1 MSTAN
6 RKSSLPHILVLDV
19 GSSSV
24 RATFF
29 DTEARSLPS
38 SAAMR
43 RRYRWQGDPPG
54 AMTFDAPALAGE
66 IELTI
71 DAAAQHAREKRLEVV
86 GVACAAFWHSLL
98 GLDQAGAPVTPIL
111 AWGDTR
117 ASDVA
122 LELREKLDETS
133 LHRRTGCF
141 LHPSYPLVKLAWLR
155 REDPGAFARAAAWV
169 SFPEYLEERF
179 LGVRRSSI
187 SMASG
192 SGLLNVHREE
202 WDDEALA
209 IAGITADQL
218 PRVVDAPDR
227 ARGLRSDFAARW
239 PELDGIPWF
248 PALGDGA
255 CANAGSGAV
264 GEGWP
269 GLTIGTSAAVRA
281 LWQPS
286 GPVEI
291 PEELWCYRLDRRWW
305 VAGGALS
312 NGGGAVA
319 FLRRTLALGMAEEVD
334 KRVAALAPAAHGLTI
349 LPFLR
354 AERGPGWLK
363 ERAAV
368 TMGLREETPPEAI
381 LQGWMEAVGYRIARV
396 VHRLEE
402 VVGRAERVVASGGAL
417 HSSPAWVRILT
428 DTLDRPVSLSAEREE
443 TSRGAA
449 LLALES
455 LGLGL
460 KLKGPDTPATRVL
473 HPDPDAHARH
483 VRAMDRQQRLLE
495 TIAPLLPAEL
505 DRGGPT

>member
-1 MSTAN
+1 MSTAT
-6 RKSSLPHILVLDV
+6 RPPSSPYLLVLDI

-29 DTEARSLPS
+29 DAEARSIPS
-38 SAAMR
+38 APAMR
-43 RRYRWQGDPPG
+43 RRYSWRPEPPG
-54 AMTFDAPALAGE
+54 AMVFDAGALANE
-66 IELTI
+66 IELVI
-71 DAAAQHAREKRLEVV
+71 DAAMAHAREKRLEII

-98 GLDQAGAPVTPIL
+98 GVDHAGVPVTPIL

-117 ASDVA
+117 ASQVA
-122 LELREKLDETS
+122 LELRAQHDEKE
-133 LHRRTGCF
+133 LHGRTGCF
-141 LHPSYPLVKLAWLR
+141 LHPSYPLVKLVWLR
-155 REDPGAFARAAAWV
+155 REEPGAFARAARWV
-169 SFPEYLEERF
+169 SFPEYLEARF
-179 LGVRRSSI
+179 LGVRRTSS

-192 SGLLNVHREE
+192 SGLLDVHLER
-202 WDDEALA
+202 WDPEALA
-209 IAGITADQL
+209 IAGITEEQL
-218 PRVVDAPDR
+218 PAVVDASER

-264 GEGWP
+264 GEGRP

-286 GPVEI
+286 GPVQI
-291 PEELWCYRLDRRWW
+291 PDELWCYRLNRRWW

-319 FLRRTLALGMAEEVD
+319 FLRRTLALGMPEEVD
-334 KRVAALAPAAHGLTI
+334 KRVAALPPAAHGLTI

-354 AERGPGWLK
+354 GERGPGWLK

-368 TMGLREETPPEAI
+368 TMGLREETLPEAI
-381 LQGWMEAVGYRIARV
+381 LQAWMEAVGYRIARV
-396 VHRLEE
+396 VQRLEE

-455 LGLGL
+455 LGLRME
-460 KLKGPDTPATRVL
+460 LKGPDIPATRVL
-473 HPDPDAHARH
+473 HPDAEAHARH
-483 VRAMDRQQRLLE
+483 LRAMDRQQRLLE
-495 TIAPLLPAEL
+495 TIAPLLSAEL
-505 DRGGPT
+505 ERGGPT